1 MARLEGTAGL
11 HFVEGSEQDAA
22 SKRIP
27 HRMRAQ
33 LSTNRRE
40 FLKRSLMGS
49 AAALAAP
56 WSLSRALS
64 AESAPAQAFT
74 SRVALT
80 TGDDRAQLAFQGLK
94 RFEKQIAAAIGNKR
108 VIIKPNNVSIENQLA
123 ASHAQNLEGILEFLK
138 SIGKTN
144 AVIAESAANGPTLD
158 GFANFKYDTLAA
170 KYGTKLMDLDQ
181 EGFELLHCFDE
192 TDFRPH
198 ACRMSKVLL
207 DPNNFIISAAK
218 FKTHDRVVAT
228 LSLKNIVV
236 GAPIKDAGFAWGPKA
251 KPGAKND
258 KPITHG
264 SGFRGINY
272 NLFALAPRLHPHL
285 SVIDGYEG
293 MEGEGPVSGTPVQH
307 RVCVVSP
314 DWLAADRVAVELM
327 GIDFS
332 DVGYLNYC
340 GQARMG
346 ETELGKIEILG
357 PALKEHVKS
366 YKLAKNIDQQRIWKQ
381 AVKRA

>member
-1 MARLEGTAGL
+1 
-11 HFVEGSEQDAA
+11 
-22 SKRIP
+22 
-27 HRMRAQ
+27 
-33 LSTNRRE
+33 
-40 FLKRSLMGS
+40 
-49 AAALAAP
+49 LAAP
-56 WSLSRALS
+56 WALSRAVG
-64 AESAPAQAFT
+64 AESAARSFT

-80 TGDDRAQLAFQGLK
+80 TGEDRANLAFSGLK
-94 RFEKQIAAAIGNKR
+94 QFGRQIAAAIGNKR
-108 VIIKPNNVSIENQLA
+108 VIVKPNNVSIDTQLA

-138 SIGKTN
+138 SIGKTDV
-144 AVIAESAANGPTLD
+144 VIAESAAGGPTLD
-158 GFANFKYDTLAA
+158 GFANFKYNAVAA
-170 KYGTKLMDLDQ
+170 KYGARLMDLDQ
-181 EGFELLHCFDE
+181 EGFELLYCFDE

-218 FKTHDRVVAT
+218 FKTHDRVLAT

-236 GAPIKDAGFAWGPKA
+236 GAPIKDAGFAWGPGA
-251 KPGAKND
+251 RPGAKND

-293 MEGEGPVSGTPVQH
+293 MEGEGPVGGTPVQH

-327 GIDFS
+327 GIDFKN
-332 DVGYLNYC
+332 VGYLNFC

-346 ETELGKIEILG
+346 ETDLEKIEVLG
-357 PALKEHVKS
+357 PALKDHIKT
-366 YKLAKNIDQQRIWKQ
+366 YKLAKNIDQQLVWKEP
-381 AVKRA
+381 VKKG